1 MSFKVE
7 TKSTFLHVKF
17 GEDLFASADMAALR
31 ILMHK
36 YSASHVVLNLAM
48 VEEFEDSEALQ
59 DYQVERVDENYS
71 FIVIV
76 RESLL
81 HLFDEDLPV
90 VPTYQE
96 AEDFFEM
103 DEMQRKLMEE

>member
-7 TKSTFLHVKF
+7 TKSAFLHIKF
-17 GEDLFASADMAALR
+17 GEDLFAPSDVTELLALMAK
-31 ILMHK
+31 H
-36 YSASHVVLNLAM
+36 STSHVVLNLTM
-48 VEEFEDSEALQ
+48 VEEFEDTEALQ
-59 DYQVERVDENYS
+59 DFQVERLDENYS
-71 FIVIV
+71 FIIIV

>member
-7 TKSTFLHVKF
+7 TKSAFLHIKF
-17 GEDLFASADMAALR
+17 GEDLFAPSDVTELLTLMAK
-31 ILMHK
+31 H
-36 YSASHVVLNLAM
+36 STSHVVLNLTM
-48 VEEFEDSEALQ
+48 VEEFEDTEALQ
-59 DYQVERVDENYS
+59 DFQVERLDENYS
-71 FIVIV
+71 FIIIV

-96 AEDFFEM
+96 AEDFCEM

>member
-7 TKSTFLHVKF
+7 TKSAFLHIKF
-17 GEDLFASADMAALR
+17 GEDLFAPSDVTELLT
-31 ILMHK
+31 LMTKH
-36 YSASHVVLNLAM
+36 STSHVVLNLTM
-48 VEEFEDSEALQ
+48 VEEFEDTEALQ
-59 DYQVERVDENYS
+59 DFQVERLDENYS
-71 FIVIV
+71 FIIIV

>member
-7 TKSTFLHVKF
+7 SKASFLHIKF
-17 GEDLFASADMAALR
+17 GEDTFTEAHVDELQTLMQKHASA
-31 ILMHK
+31 
-36 YSASHVVLNLAM
+36 HVLLNLTI
-48 VEEFEDSEALQ
+48 VEEFEDTDALQ
-59 DYQVERVDENYS
+59 DFQVERLDENFS

-76 RESLL
+76 RESLMN
-81 HLFDEDLPV
+81 LFDEDLPV

-103 DEMQRKLMEE
+103 DEIQRKLMEE

>member
-7 TKSTFLHVKF
+7 TKSALLHIKF
-17 GEDLFASADMAALR
+17 GEDLFAPSDVTELLTLMAK
-31 ILMHK
+31 H
-36 YSASHVVLNLAM
+36 STSHVVLNLTM
-48 VEEFEDSEALQ
+48 VEEFEDTEALQ
-59 DYQVERVDENYS
+59 EFQVERLDENYS
-71 FIVIV
+71 FIIIV

>member
-7 TKSTFLHVKF
+7 PKTSFLHIKY
-17 GEDLFASADMAALR
+17 GEDVFSDAQVDELQALVTKHADAH
-31 ILMHK
+31 II
-36 YSASHVVLNLAM
+36 LNLTR
-48 VEEFEDSEALQ
+48 VEEFEDTEALQ
-59 DYQVERVDENYS
+59 DFQVERLDENFS

-76 RESLL
+76 RESLMN
-81 HLFDEDLPV
+81 LFDEDLPI

-96 AEDFFEM
+96 AEDFFDM